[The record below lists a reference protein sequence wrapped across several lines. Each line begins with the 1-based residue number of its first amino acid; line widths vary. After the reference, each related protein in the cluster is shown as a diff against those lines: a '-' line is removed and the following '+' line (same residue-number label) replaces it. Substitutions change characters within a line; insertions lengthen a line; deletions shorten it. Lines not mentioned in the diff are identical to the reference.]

1 MSRRGTEPGTVGTK
15 RVTVFG
21 SSSISQDSE
30 QYQQARRLGRLLGE
44 AGYEVVNGGQ
54 RGSMDAVARGV
65 SEAGGRC
72 IGITI
77 KDAPWGEPTAWAA
90 EIIRHDDLLIRM
102 RDLLIGS
109 DAWIALPGQTGT
121 LAEVAVGWV
130 LLSSKLIT
138 NRRLILIGDRWRR
151 AIDGLSTEL
160 DITGDHRSLLTFVD
174 TPEQAVAMLRFTKE
188 QR

>member
-1 MSRRGTEPGTVGTK
+1 MTVR

-21 SSSISQDSE
+21 SSSITHDSE
-30 QYQQARRLGRLLGE
+30 EYEQARRLGELLAK

-54 RGSMDAVARGV
+54 KGSMDAVARGV

-77 KDAPWGEPTAWAA
+77 KDAPWGEPTTWAA

-109 DAWIALPGQTGT
+109 DAWIALPGQVGT

-130 LLSSKLIT
+130 LVSSKLIPA
-138 NRRLILIGDRWRR
+138 RRLILVGPRWRK
-151 AIDGLSTEL
+151 AIQQIGAVLEIL
-160 DITGDHRSLLTFVD
+160 DRHLELLTFAD
-174 TPEQAVAMLRFTKE
+174 TPEEAIDSLHQG
-188 QR
+188 